1 MAGDATGGWG
11 SSTTTTVGSTTT
23 STMLIQMTPASIPT
37 PLKDSGENS
46 SVGCHHLE
54 NVELVKDNN
63 STETLRKS
71 MERMGKVE
79 DAQGGEYVSEEEVL
93 LEKQAQEKT
102 ATRNILNAFTS
113 LTASFARQSS

>member
-1 MAGDATGGWG
+1 
-11 SSTTTTVGSTTT
+11 
-23 STMLIQMTPASIPT
+23 
-37 PLKDSGENS
+37 
-46 SVGCHHLE
+46 
-54 NVELVKDNN
+54 
-63 STETLRKS
+63 